1 MGKTQKAQQIY
12 YNDMT
17 LITKLVARRH
27 LLQNLSLHDTQSL
40 LLHSTLY
47 KTRCYM
53 ALIRKPHCNTTSFT
67 KSVATQHPLQNLLV
81 HDTLKSPNETPGNI
95 YRSPCPHLAIFYKIP
110 KYFQKPQ
117 IFIWQHF
124 TKKCNITL
132 ATFHQIPKTIN
143 FWANS
148 YSIKAQILFGK
159 NLYNN

>member
-12 YNDMT
+12 YTDMT

-27 LLQNLSLHDTQSL
+27 LLQNLLLHDTQSL

-53 ALIRKPHCNTTSFT
+53 ALIRKPHCNTTFFT

-124 TKKCNITL
+124 TKKMQYYFGNISSNP
-132 ATFHQIPKTIN
+132 QN
-143 FWANS
+143 
-148 YSIKAQILFGK
+148 Y
-159 NLYNN
+159 